1 MSANLPKQS
10 KADIERIKARTLNIK
25 ALNYLSVKKKF
36 RHPIRRLNGLNKPML
51 ILHLI
56 KRNLNIK

>member
-25 ALNYLSVKKKF
+25 ALNYLSVKKK
-36 RHPIRRLNGLNKPML
+36 IQTSNKETERT
-51 ILHLI
+51 
-56 KRNLNIK
+56 K